1 MKQKY
6 SDFKIVSITISA
18 VLIFFTI
25 SYFRFIPLSLLDIN
39 ISNFSNAFKN
49 YYFILT
55 ELIAILLSVLFVLS
69 YSKKTDKELKKRYKS
84 IGIGIGAILF
94 YFIFPYFQAIPF
106 MILNVNPS
114 GLPLVLKVI
123 YLIAFFSLM
132 GAIMVLIYQKTIQKD
147 WKEFKKNSNNFFK
160 QNIKAYIISIAIMFI
175 SNFLIQTFVK
185 GGLAG
190 NEQSI
195 RNSFKEAPVYLF
207 FSAVIYAPIVEEL
220 VFRLSIKKIFSNKW
234 LFIII
239 SGFLFGFLHVMTDF
253 KNITDLLFIIP
264 YSTSGIAFA
273 YMLQKSDNIIV
284 PMSFHMMHN
293 GIIVSLLTLISLA

>member
-6 SDFKIVSITISA
+6 SDFKIVSITIIA

-25 SYFRFIPLSLLDIN
+25 SYFKFIPLSLLNIN
-39 ISNFSNAFKN
+39 ISNFSDITKN

-55 ELIAILLSVLFVLS
+55 ELIAVLLSVLFALN
-69 YSKKTDKELKKRYKS
+69 YSKKTDIELKKRYKS
-84 IGIGIGAILF
+84 ISIGLGVILF

-106 MILNVNPS
+106 ILLGSNPS
-114 GLPLVLKVI
+114 GLPLILKII
-123 YLIAFFSLM
+123 YLIAFLSITA
-132 GAIMVLIYQKTIQKD
+132 AIIVLIYQKTIQKD

-160 QNIKAYIISIAIMFI
+160 QNIKTYLISIAIMFI
-175 SNFLIQTFVK
+175 SNFLIQTLVK

-195 RNSFKEAPVYLF
+195 RNSFKEAPIYMF
-207 FSAVIYAPIVEEL
+207 FSAVIYAPIAEEL

-239 SGFLFGFLHVMTDF
+239 SGLLFGFLHVMTDF
-253 KNITDLLFIIP
+253 NNITDLLFIIP
-264 YSTSGIAFA
+264 YSTSGISFA
-273 YMLQKSDNIIV
+273 YMLQKSNNIIV
-284 PMSFHMMHN
+284 PISFHMIHN
-293 GIIVSLLTLISLA
+293 GIMISLLTLIYLI